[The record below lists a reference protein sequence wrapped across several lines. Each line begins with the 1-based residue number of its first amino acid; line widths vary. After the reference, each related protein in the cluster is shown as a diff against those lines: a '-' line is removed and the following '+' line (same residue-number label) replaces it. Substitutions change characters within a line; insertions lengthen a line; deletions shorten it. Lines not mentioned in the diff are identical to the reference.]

1 MSASSIY
8 DDYRF
13 MVSEAGPELPEF
25 TSQCRTVIDINDNN
39 QGSYAGG
46 QITFDLNQLV
56 SSDDYLDWS
65 SSYITIPVQLSV
77 QGTAINPIVASEA
90 NAFAMCFKGSNL
102 SIINSINLV
111 CSNQQIVGNTQMSN
125 IPLNYKILTSFN
137 QNDVDVYGAT
147 FNFQKDSSRTFT
159 MVAGGETNNVVG
171 SGYPVMGNYNDVPV
185 DLRYYPGLQNTGM
198 QKRCLKQAKSATNT
212 QYGTA
217 TAGTGFSTA
226 AIQTAERIGQVNPT
240 PGTVIV
246 NGVSQTGVVAFN
258 LWVQIPCKFLHDVFA
273 KMPLHRGALW
283 QLVISTHL
291 NPCVFT
297 ASVDT
302 STGTGKTTGT
312 TQWLPVSTNTLN
324 SFTPFM
330 IAAPSASNTGQAGLT
345 VTTGASTIPA
355 NSIYTMN
362 AQITFANAPVCILH
376 AVTYKL
382 NPSLSTKYMSN
393 PRKRIVFED
402 FIRNIP
408 IAMTNVGAG
417 ATVQANITPGLAKVR
432 GLLICPFLPVAN
444 NGTQTVV
451 SSLQSA
457 LTSAG
462 ATVTPYTF
470 LNNFNVLIGGR
481 PIWPKNQ
488 LYKYDEF
495 YRENFGINAPNG
507 NGVDALRAGLI
518 DEDDYNAGYGF
529 IYVNLERHLASSDDL
544 PVSVDVIFTND
555 SVNIMSYNTYI
566 FYEKEFSLDCV
577 TGKIL
582 V

>member
-1 MSASSIY
+1 
-8 DDYRF
+8 
-13 MVSEAGPELPEF
+13 
-25 TSQCRTVIDINDNN
+25 
-39 QGSYAGG
+39 
-46 QITFDLNQLV
+46 
-56 SSDDYLDWS
+56 
-65 SSYITIPVQLSV
+65 
-77 QGTAINPIVASEA
+77 
-90 NAFAMCFKGSNL
+90 
-102 SIINSINLV
+102 
-111 CSNQQIVGNTQMSN
+111 
-125 IPLNYKILTSFN
+125 
-137 QNDVDVYGAT
+137 
-147 FNFQKDSSRTFT
+147 
-159 MVAGGETNNVVG
+159 
-171 SGYPVMGNYNDVPV
+171 
-185 DLRYYPGLQNTGM
+185 
-198 QKRCLKQAKSATNT
+198 
-212 QYGTA
+212 
-217 TAGTGFSTA
+217 
-226 AIQTAERIGQVNPT
+226 
-240 PGTVIV
+240 
-246 NGVSQTGVVAFN
+246 
-258 LWVQIPCKFLHDVFA
+258 
-273 KMPLHRGALW
+273 
-283 QLVISTHL
+283 
-291 NPCVFT
+291 
-297 ASVDT
+297 
-302 STGTGKTTGT
+302 
-312 TQWLPVSTNTLN
+312 
-324 SFTPFM
+324 
-330 IAAPSASNTGQAGLT
+330 
-345 VTTGASTIPA
+345 
-355 NSIYTMN
+355 
-362 AQITFANAPVCILH
+362 LH